1 VEFKQPNRNN
11 LQRAQLNVP
20 QRGAPLPIDP
30 LPPSTTAY
38 APSKGSRHSLFK
50 RKNIFIVIAILVAV
64 IVGLLIHHHFTDSS
78 KATAKPIY
86 TLSYATILPRGK
98 TIKQLGGWVLVS
110 PPGISPVYAY
120 TDMVS
125 GVSISVSEQPLPA
138 SFKTNTDD
146 QIAELSKGYNADD
159 SVNASGTVAYIGTS
173 SKGPQSVIFTK
184 SGILILIKSSDVVSD
199 TTWETYI
206 TSLQ

>member
-1 VEFKQPNRNN
+1 VEFKQPNKNN

-20 QRGAPLPIDP
+20 RRDAPLPITP
-30 LPPSTTAY
+30 LPPSTPTHI
-38 APSKGSRHSLFK
+38 PSKGLGHSLGT
-50 RKNIFIVIAILVAV
+50 RRNVFILGIVLVV
-64 IVGLLIHHHFTDSS
+64 LMVGLLIHHLAVSS
-78 KATAKPIY
+78 KTVAKPIY
-86 TLSYATILPRGK
+86 TLNYATILPEGK

-120 TDMVS
+120 TDTL
-125 GVSISVSEQPLPA
+125 GGISISVSEQPLPA

-159 SVNASGTVAYIGTS
+159 SVNAKGTVAYIGTS

-184 SGILILIKSSDVVSD
+184 NSILLLIKSSDVVSD
-199 TTWETYI
+199 TTWQTYI
-206 TSLQ
+206 ASLQ